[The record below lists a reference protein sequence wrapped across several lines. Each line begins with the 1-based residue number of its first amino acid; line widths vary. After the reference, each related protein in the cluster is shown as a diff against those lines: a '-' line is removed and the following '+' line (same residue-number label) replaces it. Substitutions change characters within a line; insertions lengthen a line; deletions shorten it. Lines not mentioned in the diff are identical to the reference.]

1 MGDGGIDQGQ
11 LDRLFTSAL
20 EAAVARIEKDGHF
33 FPLIFELRASG
44 IIHNLAVLDLAPID
58 GKEGVQDR
66 LAALLRPRAESGLIH
81 AAAIITHRASD
92 KSFCVQMRA
101 SNYSQDIEVPFSVGV
116 EGLIKRRR
124 RVTLGDFSAKEAANA
139 IF

>member
-33 FPLIFELRASG
+33 FPLVFELRANG
-44 IIHNLAVLDLAPID
+44 IIHNLAVLDLAPIN
-58 GKEGVQDR
+58 GSEGVRER
-66 LAALLRPRAESGLIH
+66 LAELLRPRAESGKIH
-81 AAAIITHRASD
+81 AVAIVLHRPSEKA
-92 KSFCVQMRA
+92 FCVQMRA
-101 SNYSQDIEVPFSVGV
+101 SNYSRDIEVPFSIGV
-116 EGLIKRRR
+116 EGLIRRRR
-124 RVTLGDFSAKEAANA
+124 RVTLGDFTAEQATNA

>member
-1 MGDGGIDQGQ
+1 LGEGGIDQGQ

-44 IIHNLAVLDLAPID
+44 VIHNLAVLDLAPIN
-58 GKEGVQDR
+58 GKEEVQDR
-66 LAALLRPRAESGLIH
+66 LATLLRPRAESGKIH
-81 AAAIITHRASD
+81 AAAIITHRPD
-92 KSFCVQMRA
+92 EKTFCVQMRA
-101 SNYSQDIEVPFSVGV
+101 SNYSQNIEVPFKIGI

-124 RVTLGDFSAKEAANA
+124 RVTLGDFSASEAANA